1 MKSVYAKIILCVI
14 ICTSL
19 GFLSGLSTADSITN
33 WFQFVKKPS
42 WNPPNWLFAP
52 VWTLLYILMGI
63 SVALIWHSNS
73 NNKKKA
79 IGLFIIQFTLNLC
92 WSIIFFNQ
100 HMPGLAFV
108 EIIVMLIFIIL
119 TTVSFYKINKTAA
132 YLLLPYICW
141 VSFATVLNGTIWFLN
156 K

>member
-19 GFLSGLSTADSITN
+19 GFLSGISTADSITN

-42 WNPPNWLFAP
+42 WNPPSWLFAP

-73 NNKKKA
+73 KSKKTA
-79 IGLFIIQFTLNLC
+79 IGLFIIQFILNLV

>member
-19 GFLSGLSTADSITN
+19 GFLSGISTADSITN

-73 NNKKKA
+73 KNKKSA
-79 IGLFIIQFTLNLC
+79 ISLFVIQFILNLC

-100 HMPGLAFV
+100 HQTGWAFV
-108 EIIVMLIFIIL
+108 EIIIMLIFIIM
-119 TTVSFYKINKTAA
+119 TNFSFYKINKTAA

>member
-19 GFLSGLSTADSITN
+19 GFLSGISTADSIAN

-42 WNPPNWLFAP
+42 WNPPSWLFAP

-73 NNKKKA
+73 KNKKTA
-79 IGLFIIQFTLNLC
+79 IVLFIIQFILNIA

-100 HMPGLAFV
+100 HMPGLAFI
-108 EIIVMLIFIIL
+108 EIIVMLVFIIL

>member
-19 GFLSGLSTADSITN
+19 GFLSGISTADSITN

-42 WNPPNWLFAP
+42 WNPPSWLFAP

-63 SVALIWHSNS
+63 SVALIWKSNS
-73 NNKKKA
+73 NSKKSA
-79 IGLFIIQFTLNLC
+79 ISLFVIQFILNLC

-100 HMPGLAFV
+100 HQTGWAFI
-108 EIIVMLIFIIL
+108 EIIIMLIFIIM
-119 TTVSFYKINKTAA
+119 TTISFYKINKTAA